1 MENINA
7 KGFSHGKIILMGEHA
22 VVYGEPS
29 IALPF
34 PAVEV
39 IVDISPTED
48 ATIIDCSYYSGIAA
62 EMPEILQSLQ
72 TAITTALKSLGKE
85 NAPLAISI
93 SSSIP
98 PERGMGSSAAV
109 SVAITR
115 AIYNYFDEALE
126 HETLLKLV
134 DVAERVAHGNP
145 SGLDAV
151 TTSGDSPVF
160 FRKGHP
166 FVPFNLRLDG
176 YLVVG
181 DTGVTGQ
188 TKGAV
193 GSIAARLET
202 DEKIQTE
209 KEIRLLGDLAEQA
222 KHYLETNQPD
232 RLGTVMSQAHALL
245 ADLGVSS
252 TDLNRLVDTAMNAG
266 ALGSKLTGGGRGG
279 CMIALAGSEQEAK
292 VISKALENA
301 GAVKTWI
308 TYLNQAVTV

>member
-1 MENINA
+1 MKNINA
-7 KGFSHGKIILMGEHA
+7 KGLSHGKIILMGEHA

-72 TAITTALKSLGKE
+72 IAINTALKSLGKE
-85 NAPLAISI
+85 RTPLAITI

-109 SVAITR
+109 SIAVTR
-115 AIYNYFDEALE
+115 AIYKYFNEELD
-126 HETLLKLV
+126 HSTLLKLV
-134 DVAERVAHGNP
+134 DVSERVAHGNP
-145 SGLDAV
+145 SGLDAI

-166 FVPFNLRLDG
+166 FVSFDLRLNG
-176 YLVVG
+176 YLIVG

-188 TKGAV
+188 TKAAV
-193 GSIAARLET
+193 NSIAARMQT
-202 DEKIQTE
+202 DERAQTE
-209 KEIRLLGDLAEQA
+209 KEIHLLGDLAEQA
-222 KHYLETNQPD
+222 KHYLETNQPEP
-232 RLGTVMSQAHALL
+232 LGTVMSQAHTLL

-252 TDLNRLVDTAMNAG
+252 TDLNRLVEAAMNAG

-279 CMIALAGSEQEAK
+279 CMIALAGSEEEAK
-292 VISKALENA
+292 VISKALEDA

>member
-7 KGFSHGKIILMGEHA
+7 KGLSHGKIILMGEHA

-39 IVDISPTED
+39 VVDISPTED
-48 ATIIDCSYYSGIAA
+48 VTIIDCSYYSGIAA

-72 TAITTALKSLGKE
+72 TAINTALKSLGKE
-85 NAPLAISI
+85 KTPLAIAV

-109 SVAITR
+109 SVAVTR
-115 AIYNYFDEALE
+115 AIYNYFGEDLDSD
-126 HETLLKLV
+126 TLLKLV

-166 FVPFNLRLDG
+166 FVPFDLRLDG
-176 YLVVG
+176 YLIVG
-181 DTGVTGQ
+181 DTGITGQ
-188 TKGAV
+188 TKAAV
-193 GSIAARLET
+193 GSIASRLQT
-202 DEKIQTE
+202 DLKVQTE
-209 KEIRLLGDLAEQA
+209 KEIQLLGDLAEQA
-222 KHYLETNQPD
+222 KHYLETNQPE
-232 RLGTVMSQAHALL
+232 RLGKVMSQAHAVL

-252 TDLNRLVDTAMNAG
+252 TDLNHLVETAMNAG

-279 CMIALAGSEQEAK
+279 CMIALAESEEKAK
-292 VISKALENA
+292 VISQALEDA